1 MIFLIDYENVNNA
14 GMRGTQYLEPS
25 DTLIIFF
32 SKNAHNMEKH
42 FLLDIQNSGCVF
54 DA

>member
-32 SKNAHNMEKH
+32 SKNAV
-42 FLLDIQNSGCVF
+42 CTV
-54 DA
+54 